1 MSGAVSDDGP
11 VTSQTTTVPTPA
23 PGPAPSG
30 KSKRGRESAGDMIR
44 SLALVML
51 LVVAMWYFAQ
61 PPETDE
67 AAIRPVDP
75 TPELQAFAR
84 EVPAA
89 PALGA
94 LPEGWRPT
102 SSRLGNDPDRLN
114 VGHVTPSVEYA
125 EYAVTT
131 APRADALR
139 ELVGSGAPAGTVDV
153 DGVTWDRYDEADG
166 STSLVRAFGQVTV
179 VVGTLRATASDE
191 ELLVLAGAVGPR

>member
-1 MSGAVSDDGP
+1 
-11 VTSQTTTVPTPA
+11 VTSQTTTTPATPA
-23 PGPAPSG
+23 PAPTG
-30 KSKRGRESAGDMIR
+30 KKKRGRESAGDMIR

-51 LVVAMWYFAQ
+51 LVLAMWFFAQ

-75 TPELQAFAR
+75 APELQAFERA
-84 EVPAA
+84 VPGA
-89 PALGA
+89 PVLGA
-94 LPEGWRPT
+94 LPEGWRAT

-131 APRADALR
+131 APRADALL
-139 ELVGSGAPAGTVDV
+139 ELVGSASPSGTVDV
-153 DGVTWDRYDEADG
+153 GGETWDRYDEADG
-166 STSLVRAFGQVTV
+166 STSLVRTSGPVTV

-191 ELLVLAGAVGPR
+191 ELLVLAGAVRTR